1 MTEDIQVKCD
11 LRHPSKMWL
20 KTEDIQVKCDLRHT
34 SKMWLTYK

>member
-20 KTEDIQVKCDLRHT
+20 KTWQVKCDLRHP
-34 SKMWLTYK
+34 SKMWLKTSK